1 MGCNSLENNSSTFT
15 NQKKFKS
22 AFKDVMLMKN
32 NIENNSNFSLNSF
45 LISAKSIP
53 NFLSL
58 LSKSIEGRNPI
69 EDLLKYELETN
80 IEVYDDINNC
90 HDILFKNDERNKFI
104 IAGKDFIENM
114 DIKDCNE
121 VKLEKENTELKI
133 SFKGK
138 SDKMIIDKNPD
149 YTYKFTGYESHTEIE
164 TDKTYKENYNDIN
177 INDSF
182 LLQCL
187 INCLLNIDLFKN
199 IFLKEE
205 KMIRENP
212 NKFKIS
218 NTIIDMIIKDKGKE
232 NNIIKERKA
241 FIDLNKIINSKNM
254 RAESKYLIC
263 PLIKNLA
270 DEFNNPD
277 SNPIKDLFISK
288 DNIYSICQNSDCK
301 NEIPNNDFYNFEFNL
316 KEVMEF
322 KLNNKESSSN
332 NLNIKDCFDFKVFS
346 EKNNN
351 VVCKKCGNKIE
362 GTDKDYKIKIFP
374 KILIIILNR
383 GNLVEAN
390 NEIKFNIEFDKEES
404 YLDMSHL
411 SLNHDK
417 INYDL
422 IGILSYKKEP
432 ENDDK
437 FYNIVFYK
445 DLKENK
451 WIIHDQYKKKEIKDK
466 CFEMPYMLFYIKK

>member
-1 MGCNSLENNSSTFT
+1 MGCSTLENNSSTFT
-15 NQKKFKS
+15 NQKKFQS

-121 VKLEKENTELKI
+121 VKLEKENTKLKI

-138 SDKMIIDKNPD
+138 SDKMIIDKNSD

-212 NKFKIS
+212 NKYKIS

-277 SNPIKDLFISK
+277 SNPIKDLFIIK
-288 DNIYSICQNSDCK
+288 DNIYSICQNFDCK

-322 KLNNKESSSN
+322 KLNNKGSSSN
-332 NLNIKDCFDFKVFS
+332 NLNINDCFDFKVFS

-351 VVCKKCGNKIE
+351 FVCKKCGNKIE
-362 GTDKDYKIKIFP
+362 GADKDYKIKIFP

-411 SLNHDK
+411 SLDNYK
-417 INYDL
+417 IIYDL
-422 IGILSYKKEP
+422 IGIISYKKEP
-432 ENDDK
+432 ENDNK

-445 DLKENK
+445 DLNANK
-451 WIIHDQYKKKEIKDK
+451 WIIHDQYNKKEIKDK
-466 CFEMPYMLFYIKK
+466 SFEMPYILFYIKK

>member
-1 MGCNSLENNSSTFT
+1 MGCTTQVSNTIRSNYKNDCR
-15 NQKKFKS
+15 K
-22 AFKDVMLMKN
+22 AIADVIQIQNK
-32 NIENNSNFSLNSF
+32 IKNNSNFQLKCF

-53 NFLSL
+53 KFLSL
-58 LSKSIEGRNPI
+58 FPKSKDDIILI
-69 EDLLKYELETN
+69 EDLVNYKLEEN
-80 IEVYDDINNC
+80 IEVYDDIYNC
-90 HDILFKNDERNKFI
+90 HDILVKNDESNKFI

-138 SDKMIIDKNPD
+138 SDKMIIDKNSD
-149 YTYKFTGYESHTEIE
+149 YTYKFTDYESHTEIE
-164 TDKTYKENYNDIN
+164 TDKACKENYNEIN

-199 IFLKEE
+199 IFLNEE

-270 DEFNNPD
+270 DEFNNPN
-277 SNPIKDLFISK
+277 SNPIKDLFIIK

-332 NLNIKDCFDFKVFS
+332 NLNIKDCFDFKAFS
-346 EKNNN
+346 GKNNDF
-351 VVCKKCGNKIE
+351 VCKKCGNKIE
-362 GTDKDYKIKIFP
+362 GADKDYKIKIFP

-383 GNLVEAN
+383 GNLVETN
-390 NEIKFNIEFDKEES
+390 NEIKFNIEFNNEES

-411 SLNHDK
+411 SLNNDK
-417 INYDL
+417 IIYDL

-432 ENDDK
+432 ENDNK

-445 DLKENK
+445 DLNANK
-451 WIIHDQYKKKEIKDK
+451 WIIHDQYNKKEIKDK
-466 CFEMPYMLFYIKK
+466 SFEMPYMLLYIKK

>member
-1 MGCNSLENNSSTFT
+1 MGCSTLENNSSTFT
-15 NQKKFKS
+15 NQKKFQS

-58 LSKSIEGRNPI
+58 LSKSIEGRNPV

-270 DEFNNPD
+270 DEFNNPN
-277 SNPIKDLFISK
+277 SNPIKDLFIIK

-332 NLNIKDCFDFKVFS
+332 NLNIKDCFDFKIFS

-351 VVCKKCGNKIE
+351 FVCKKCGNKIE
-362 GTDKDYKIKIFP
+362 GADKDYKIKIFP

-383 GNLVEAN
+383 ENLVEAN

-411 SLNHDK
+411 SLNNDK
-417 INYDL
+417 IIYDL
-422 IGILSYKKEP
+422 IGIISYKKEP
-432 ENDDK
+432 ENDNK

-445 DLKENK
+445 DLNANK
-451 WIIHDQYKKKEIKDK
+451 WIIHDQYNKKEIKDK
-466 CFEMPYMLFYIKK
+466 SLEMPYMLFYIKK